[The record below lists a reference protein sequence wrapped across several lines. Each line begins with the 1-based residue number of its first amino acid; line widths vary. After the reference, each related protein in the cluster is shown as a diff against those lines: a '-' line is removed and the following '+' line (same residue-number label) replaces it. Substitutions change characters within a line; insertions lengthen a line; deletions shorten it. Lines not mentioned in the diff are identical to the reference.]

1 VPGRLRL
8 LVSAAVSSCR
18 LADGVTCR
26 SPGGQGLA
34 RITCQ
39 TTGQHALT
47 SCWPGQSGPHRVAA
61 QRAERHASS
70 EYAARIER
78 EAVAEPESG
87 RQAEARDG
95 AEMEL

>member
-1 VPGRLRL
+1 V
-8 LVSAAVSSCR
+8 
-18 LADGVTCR
+18 R
-26 SPGGQGLA
+26 SL
-34 RITCQ
+34 
-39 TTGQHALT
+39 
-47 SCWPGQSGPHRVAA
+47 PGQEPQPQPIDEPRTTTESWHEFEANIQAVERAAQRVAA

-95 AEMEL
+95 AEMDL